1 MELIYT
7 DKDFVDVGIVDCVS
21 LDYDCAGNKDF
32 ELTVETGGSGI
43 EKRSRWYAIGTEY
56 MGIVESVA
64 ADSEEDNVT
73 YSGTNTRGLLAKKIL
88 EGEREL
94 IVYSGNAGDIINEIF
109 EQTDSTELFTC
120 DETDLDIPECQVV
133 SYTSVYDAIVQVLKS
148 VNAVPV
154 FVIKNDR
161 KVHINADLREDYSD
175 DIQYQGNNTFSFKIT
190 DDGLGYN
197 HMICKATEDSG
208 ERYIIHLF
216 TDENGGVQQYSNAE
230 SPLQDDDYILDK
242 SKQLIFGVDERTIV
256 LQSEVSVTENYKL
269 TTTRPDDWTTNY
281 MDYYT
286 NDDSSYKEVEAT
298 QQEVYTKLTSKPT
311 DWNTG
316 YANYYVKSSTADGGS
331 YSSVSADTVNSYK
344 VLTSKPWD
352 WEKNYGIYY
361 EKVKNTDG
369 TGYTYQQASGVE
381 KPLYKLQ
388 TMKPTDWADNFKNYF
403 YISKKKYVA
412 VKGTGKDKKKAPKWK
427 KNKYYSNV
435 KKTCTPKWEANKYY
449 YVYSQKTTVPTWS
462 NNLYYSKFILDTAP
476 SWTIG
481 QYYEKVVDHYAA
493 MIENALQELETKSP
507 SQKAEMTINDYDCRI
522 GDVVGC
528 VDDKS
533 GIEIC
538 EEITNI
544 IFKVKDGLEE
554 YEYTVGG
561 N

>member
-1 MELIYT
+1 M
-7 DKDFVDVGIVDCVS
+7 
-21 LDYDCAGNKDF
+21 
-32 ELTVETGGSGI
+32 
-43 EKRSRWYAIGTEY
+43 
-56 MGIVESVA
+56 
-64 ADSEEDNVT
+64 
-73 YSGTNTRGLLAKKIL
+73 
-88 EGEREL
+88 
-94 IVYSGNAGDIINEIF
+94 
-109 EQTDSTELFTC
+109 
-120 DETDLDIPECQVV
+120 
-133 SYTSVYDAIVQVLKS
+133 
-148 VNAVPV
+148 
-154 FVIKNDR
+154 
-161 KVHINADLREDYSD
+161 
-175 DIQYQGNNTFSFKIT
+175 
-190 DDGLGYN
+190 
-197 HMICKATEDSG
+197 
-208 ERYIIHLF
+208 
-216 TDENGGVQQYSNAE
+216 
-230 SPLQDDDYILDK
+230 
-242 SKQLIFGVDERTIV
+242 V
-256 LQSEVSVTENYKL
+256 LQSDVSVTENYKL

-412 VKGTGKDKKKAPKWK
+412 VKGTEKDKKKAPKWK